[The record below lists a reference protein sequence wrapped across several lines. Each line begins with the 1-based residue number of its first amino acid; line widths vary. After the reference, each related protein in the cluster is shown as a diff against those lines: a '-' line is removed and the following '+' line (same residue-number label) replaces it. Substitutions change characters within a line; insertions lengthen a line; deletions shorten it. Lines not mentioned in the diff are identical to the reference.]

1 MLECFDSPCMCHWL
15 EKQRCQGPCLDLIG
29 EDAQPEIPF
38 ALSVACD
45 SKRSRSVR
53 QWLPFDFDPA
63 GLRSG
68 WTVGHEL

>member
-29 EDAQPEIPF
+29 EDAQSEIPF

-53 QWLPFDFDPA
+53 L
-63 GLRSG
+63 
-68 WTVGHEL
+68 